1 MKEYD
6 IKITETL
13 EKTVT
18 VKALSKDQAQEQVQ
32 QAYYNSEHILDSEN
46 FTGVQ
51 FDTLDE
57 REVQQNLESKLN
69 VLLIKPGMY
78 PQQVQIDAD
87 LESLQAAVGGYIQ
100 AVYPFE
106 EPVAIITDEEGKLNG
121 KEANRGLRTEDGE
134 LYDIICGDFLVIG
147 LGEEDFDSLS
157 PELTDK
163 FEKQFH
169 QPEMFVRM
177 GKGIV
182 ALPLPDEMVKGTDVA
197 PILKDSAIKSVHERD
212 TR

>member
-18 VKALSKDQAQEQVQ
+18 VKAPSKDEAQEQVQ

-51 FDTLDE
+51 FDTQAE
-57 REVQQNLESKLN
+57 REIQQELEPKLD
-69 VLLIKPGMY
+69 VLLVKPGMY
-78 PQQVQIDAD
+78 PQQVQIDTG

-106 EPVAIITDEEGKLNG
+106 EPVAIIVDEEGKLNG
-121 KEANRGLRTEDGE
+121 KEPNRGLRTEDGE
-134 LYDIICGDFLVIG
+134 LYDLICGDFLVMG

-157 PELTDK
+157 PELMK
-163 FEKQFH
+163 QFEEKFH
-169 QPEMFVRM
+169 QPEIFIRM
-177 GKGIV
+177 GRGTV
-182 ALPLPDEMVKGTDVA
+182 AMPMPDDMVKKPDA
-197 PILKDSAIKSVHERD
+197 PAAAKAAVQKTVPDRD
-212 TR
+212 AR